1 VARRRLGFWRRFA
14 VVVIKPTM
22 TIWTRRTWS
31 GMENV
36 PKDGGMIFAANHL
49 SHADPLAAAHY
60 VYDAGRWPQFLG
72 KASLFRI
79 PVLGWLIRKVGQIP
93 VHRGTADAAKAVE
106 AATAAVK
113 DGCSVIIYPEGTTTR
128 EPDLWPMRGKTGVA
142 RLALATQAP
151 VIPLV
156 TWGTQRIFDT
166 RTKKLGLR
174 PRRPV
179 TLVAGPAIDL
189 SRWAGAAPT
198 SQTLQEITETIMLRL
213 SEILGEVRS
222 EQPPPLWTSAST
234 PASREAAGE
243 GGQ

>member
-1 VARRRLGFWRRFA
+1 VARRKLGFWRRFA

-36 PKDGGMIFAANHL
+36 PSDGGMIFAANHI
-49 SHADPLAAAHY
+49 SHADPLADAHF
-60 VYDAGRWPQFLG
+60 VYDAKRWPQFMG
-72 KASLFRI
+72 KASLFTI
-79 PVLGWLIRKVGQIP
+79 PVIGWLIRQVGQIP

-106 AATAAVK
+106 DAIAAIK
-113 DGCSVIIYPEGTTTR
+113 DGCSVIIYPEGTTTG

-142 RLALATQAP
+142 RMALATQAP

-156 TWGTQRIFDT
+156 TWGTQGIFDA
-166 RTKKLGLR
+166 RTNRFGLR

-179 TLVAGPAIDL
+179 TVVAGPPIDL
-189 SRWAGAAPT
+189 SRWAGTAPT
-198 SQTLQEITETIMLRL
+198 SQALQEITETIMLKL
-213 SEILGEVRS
+213 SELLGEVRG
-222 EQPPPLWTSAST
+222 EQPPPLWT
-234 PASREAAGE
+234 PRSRTAAGE

>member
-1 VARRRLGFWRRFA
+1 VARRKLGFWRRFA

-36 PKDGGMIFAANHL
+36 PQDGGMIFAANHI
-49 SHADPLAAAHY
+49 SHADPLTAAHY
-60 VYDAGRWPQFLG
+60 VYDAGRWPQFMG
-72 KASLFRI
+72 KASLFTI
-79 PVLGWLIRKVGQIP
+79 PVVGWLIRAVGQIP

-106 AATAAVK
+106 EAIAAVK

-128 EPDLWPMRGKTGVA
+128 EPELWPMRGKTGVA
-142 RLALATQAP
+142 RMVLATGAP
-151 VIPLV
+151 VIPMV
-156 TWGTQRIFDT
+156 TWGTQGIFDT
-166 RTKKLGLR
+166 RARKLRLR

-179 TLVAGPAIDL
+179 TIVAGPPIDL

-198 SQTLQEITETIMLRL
+198 TQTLQEITETIMLRI
-213 SEILGEVRS
+213 SELLGEIRK
-222 EQPPPLWTSAST
+222 EQPPPLWT
-234 PASREAAGE
+234 PASRGAE